1 MCAYCACDWTVQAG
15 REDGFDS
22 WRSESWVDQ
31 KADAR
36 RPYGDSTN
44 DRQNNER
51 ARKSDVERSQFDL
64 KLSPLR
70 SEQDH
75 RPGRRSYDE
84 REGRRE
90 ERVVN
95 EGVRGHW
102 RRPDNSSQSS
112 FPPPIR
118 SGKASL
124 GEDSPSVRVE
134 QPQSNG
140 GSQTSGLH
148 LTSPVSFKF
157 FLAGIYCTLEIFQ
170 LDSYCSDILLVF
182 LEMKYRRFV

>member
-1 MCAYCACDWTVQAG
+1 VYVERRYTGERLPPIKGRQAG

-70 SEQDH
+70 NEQDH

-84 REGRRE
+84 RESRCE

-124 GEDSPSVRVE
+124 GEDSPSLRVE
-134 QPQSNG
+134 QSQSNG

-148 LTSPVSFKF
+148 LTSPVRFKL
-157 FLAGIYCTLEIFQ
+157 FLAGIYCMLEIFPVGF
-170 LDSYCSDILLVF
+170 ILL
-182 LEMKYRRFV
+182 